1 MLVFTDQFVN
11 ISDNVFL
18 ELRTVMQASSVKK
31 EELVSL
37 STDHQSTEESS
48 NLVEAEDTSG
58 IMAPWMLNIGEAH
71 VTGNM
76 QNQAKAN
83 F

>member
-1 MLVFTDQFVN
+1 
-11 ISDNVFL
+11 
-18 ELRTVMQASSVKK
+18 
-31 EELVSL
+31 VSL

-58 IMAPWMLNIGEAH
+58 TMAPWMFNVVAAH

>member
-11 ISDNVFL
+11 ISDNAFL

-31 EELVSL
+31 EEFVSL

-58 IMAPWMLNIGEAH
+58 TMAPWMFNVVAAH